1 MMAGA
6 RGRGGRRFMGGCMD
20 KKSAMAKVNEHLG
33 YSLLVNGN
41 TSLANVNSAKDVWW
55 FNISPRKFERD
66 LHIILVKEKDSGLIW
81 LRIKGNS
88 IPTPTKVF
96 TVRQDN
102 GYIDLEIS
110 SRPPYYMTDVKGGG
124 KGYDFSRHIEYEWE
138 FAEGKASA
146 EGDIQATGGI
156 QIELEQETDG
166 RWIAE
171 APEIPG
177 VLVYGATTDE
187 AIANVQALALR
198 VLAER
203 IEHGESARKLVSGWF
218 RVV

>member
-1 MMAGA
+1 
-6 RGRGGRRFMGGCMD
+6 MD
-20 KKSAMAKVNEHLG
+20 KKSAIAKVNGHLG
-33 YSLLVNGN
+33 YTLLDARN
-41 TSLANVNSAKDVWW
+41 TSLANVNKKQPVWW
-55 FNISPRKFERD
+55 LKINLRKFERD
-66 LHIILVKEKDSGLIW
+66 LHILLLKEKNGGLIW
-81 LRIKGNS
+81 LKIKGNS

-102 GYIDLEIS
+102 EYIDLKIS
-110 SRPPYYMTDVKGGG
+110 SRPPYYMTDVKDGG
-124 KGYDFSRHIEYEWE
+124 KGYDFSKHIEYEWE

-171 APEIPG
+171 VPAIPG

-203 IEHGESARKLVSGWF
+203 IEHGESAQRLVSGWF

>member
-1 MMAGA
+1 
-6 RGRGGRRFMGGCMD
+6 MD
-20 KKSAMAKVNEHLG
+20 KKSAMAKVNGHLG
-33 YSLLVNGN
+33 YTLLVARN

-55 FNISPRKFERD
+55 LNISPRKFERD
-66 LHIILVKEKDSGLIW
+66 LHIVLVKERDCGLIW
-81 LRIKGNS
+81 LQVKGNS

-124 KGYDFSRHIEYEWE
+124 KGYDFSKHIEYEWE

>member
-1 MMAGA
+1 
-6 RGRGGRRFMGGCMD
+6 MD
-20 KKSAMAKVNEHLG
+20 KESAIAKVNGHLG
-33 YSLLVNGN
+33 YKLLDGRN
-41 TSLANVNSAKDVWW
+41 TSLANVNARKPVWLL
-55 FNISPRKFERD
+55 NINPRKFEKD
-66 LHIILVKEKDSGLIW
+66 LHILLVKEKDRGLIW

-88 IPTPTKVF
+88 IPIPTKVF
-96 TVRQDN
+96 KVRPDK
-102 GYIDLEIS
+102 GVIDLEIS
-110 SRPPYYMTDVKGGG
+110 CRPPYYMTDVKGGG
-124 KGYDFSRHIEYEWE
+124 KGYDFSKHIEYEWE
-138 FAEGKASA
+138 FAEEKASA

-171 APEIPG
+171 APAIPG

-203 IEHGESARKLVSGWF
+203 IEHGESARGLVSGWF